1 MSSFMRRHFK
11 GYGRIC
17 KYFGLLLLR
26 SSRTSESEE
35 QFLSWNKCY
44 LIYSAACMFLCAI
57 NEIAYIYELWITV
70 LVHELIF
77 TTHLY
82 VLICAFDSSKIA
94 LNATL
99 MLLKARSLQ
108 NSFHESHKYE
118 QRVRFVA
125 PKNGLKATNASYLI
139 RFLLLAAFVVN
150 VCTSSY
156 LSIEFVDKL
165 ACGPVL
171 GATLKLT
178 LIAGN
183 FVFYVL
189 DAAPFLVI
197 RPCCEV
203 IRLYIEHQHAVLRL
217 IVRSGGNDYIGPER
231 RARLVENVRL
241 NLGAISHIKRSLNET
256 WQHAIVVSGAMVLW
270 ASCSGIYLNFVEEFW
285 TVEHVLSIT
294 YTVSAVLDFLDIAI
308 LSDAMVREHE
318 CVQNF
323 RMNFYGKESFLVAET
338 LILGWKLDLGQT
350 PLRGGSPGK
359 SLVPGSSPGAGR
371 MYRQ

>member
-1 MSSFMRRHFK
+1 M
-11 GYGRIC
+11 Y
-17 KYFGLLLLR
+17 
-26 SSRTSESEE
+26 T
-35 QFLSWNKCY
+35 
-44 LIYSAACMFLCAI
+44 AACMFLCAI

-108 NSFHESHKYE
+108 KFFHESHKYE

-125 PKNGLKATNASYLI
+125 HKNGLKVTNASYLI

-150 VCTSSY
+150 VCTCSY
-156 LSIEFVDKL
+156 LSIKFVDKL

-178 LIAGN
+178 CIAGN
-183 FVFYVL
+183 FVFYVV

-203 IRLYIEHQHAVLRL
+203 IRLYIEHQHAVPRL
-217 IVRSGGNDYIGPER
+217 IVRSGGKDFIGPER

-256 WQHAIVVSGAMVLW
+256 WQHAIMVSGAMVVW

-294 YTVSAVLDFLDIAI
+294 YTISAVLDFLDIAI
-308 LSDAMVREHE
+308 LSDAMVREVIFLRSSLKPGE
-318 CVQNF
+318 MALSAAGFFSLKLPTLVSLAGAMITYTVILVQTS
-323 RMNFYGKESFLVAET
+323 ESV
-338 LILGWKLDLGQT
+338 K
-350 PLRGGSPGK
+350 K
-359 SLVPGSSPGAGR
+359 V
-371 MYRQ
+371 

>member
-17 KYFGLLLLR
+17 KYFGLLILR
-26 SSRTSESEE
+26 SSRTSVSEE
-35 QFLSWNKCY
+35 EVLSWNKFY
-44 LIYSAACMFLCAI
+44 LIYSATCMFLCAI

-70 LVHELIF
+70 LVHDLIF
-77 TTHLY
+77 TTNLY

-108 NSFHESHKYE
+108 KFFYESHKYE
-118 QRVRFVA
+118 QRVRFAA
-125 PKNGLKATNASYLI
+125 PKTGLKATNASYLI
-139 RFLLLAAFVVN
+139 RFLLLAAFAVN

-171 GATLKLT
+171 GATLKLAS
-178 LIAGN
+178 IAGN
-183 FVFYVL
+183 FVYYVL
-189 DAAPFLVI
+189 DAAPFLVV

-217 IVRSGGNDYIGPER
+217 IVRSGGNDYVGPER

-256 WQHAIVVSGAMVLW
+256 WQHAIAVSGAMVLW

-294 YTVSAVLDFLDIAI
+294 YTISAVLDFLDIAI
-308 LSDAMVREHE
+308 LSDAMVRELAGAMITYTVIL
-318 CVQNF
+318 VQTS
-323 RMNFYGKESFLVAET
+323 ESV
-338 LILGWKLDLGQT
+338 K
-350 PLRGGSPGK
+350 K
-359 SLVPGSSPGAGR
+359 V
-371 MYRQ
+371 